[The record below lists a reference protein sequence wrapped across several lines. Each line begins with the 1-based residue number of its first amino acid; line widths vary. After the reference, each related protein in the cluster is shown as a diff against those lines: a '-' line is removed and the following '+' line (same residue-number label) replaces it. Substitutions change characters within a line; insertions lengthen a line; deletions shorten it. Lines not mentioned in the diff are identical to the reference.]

1 VPRLSTSVGGGQSV
15 PQCGTWGTRHA
26 GHDDNADGA
35 DISGGVSSRSM
46 FVESNQV
53 GLAKDV
59 SKPGG

>member
-1 VPRLSTSVGGGQSV
+1 MCKFPECFS
-15 PQCGTWGTRHA
+15 
-26 GHDDNADGA
+26 DADGA

-59 SKPGG
+59 SKPGGNSSLMYLLISTKCEV